1 MEFNLNEMIRPHLV
15 GVNSYQTLRDSYID
29 KQAVYLDANEN
40 PFGEFNRYPDGDPI
54 QLKKKLAEINLAKT
68 ENLFLGNGSDELI
81 DLTMR
86 IFCEPAKDS
95 ILIMNPSFVMYQ
107 IYAKM
112 NNLQV
117 EKLEL
122 NSDFELEKDWFL
134 NTVSKSQAKVLFLCS
149 PNNPTGNSIADLEF
163 YIQNFNGIVVVD
175 EAYIEFSPEDSTVSL
190 LNKYPNLIVLK
201 TLSKAFGMAGLR
213 IGIGLSSPEIASL
226 FIQLKPPYNISS
238 ESQKLA
244 LEKLNKVE
252 EIENNISFILEEKR
266 KLKEGLDQINE
277 VVKIYPSDANFF
289 LVEFEDAQLIYQKLL
304 DKNILTSLR
313 HPNLKNCLRIS
324 VGTAEENSQLLKV
337 LSEINQS

>member
-1 MEFNLNEMIRPHLV
+1 MEFNLNNRVRPHLV
-15 GVNSYQTLRDSYID
+15 GAKSYQTLRDSYID
-29 KQAVYLDANEN
+29 KKAVYLDANEN

-54 QLKKKLAEINLAKT
+54 HLKKKLAEINQAKT

-95 ILIMNPSFVMYQ
+95 IMMINQSFVMYE

-117 EKLEL
+117 EKLQL
-122 NSDFELEKDWFL
+122 NSDFQLEKDKFL
-134 NTVSKSQAKVLFLCS
+134 DTVSKSQANVLFLCS
-149 PNNPTGNSIADLEF
+149 PNNPTGNSIDDLEF

-175 EAYIEFSPEDSTVSL
+175 EAYIEFSPEDSAVNL
-190 LNKYPNLIVLK
+190 LSKYPNLIVLK

-213 IGIGLSSPEIASL
+213 IGVGFASAEIASL

-238 ESQKLA
+238 ESQRLA
-244 LEKLNKVE
+244 LEQLNDLEVLK
-252 EIENNISFILEEKR
+252 NNISIILKEKE
-266 KLKEGLDQINE
+266 KLKVGLEQINQ
-277 VVKIYPSDANFF
+277 VVKIFPSDANFF
-289 LVEFEDAQLIYQKLL
+289 LVEFEDAELIYQKLL

-324 VGTAEENSQLLKV
+324 VGTAQENSELLKV

>member
-1 MEFNLNEMIRPHLV
+1 MEFNLNKMIRPHLA
-15 GVNSYQTLRDSYID
+15 GVKSYQTLRDSYIN

-40 PFGEFNRYPDGDPI
+40 PFGQFNRYPDGDPI
-54 QLKKKLAEINLAKT
+54 QLKKILAEINQAKT

-95 ILIMNPSFVMYQ
+95 IMIMNPSFVMYE

-112 NNLQV
+112 NNVKV
-117 EKLEL
+117 EKLQL
-122 NSDFELEKDWFL
+122 NSDFQLEKEQFL
-134 NTVSKSQAKVLFLCS
+134 DTISKSQAKVLFLCS
-149 PNNPTGNSIADLEF
+149 PNNPTGNSIDDLEF
-163 YIQNFNGIVVVD
+163 YIQNFKGIVVVD
-175 EAYIEFSPEDSTVSL
+175 EAYIEFSPEDSAVKL
-190 LNKYPNLIVLK
+190 LNKYPNLMVLK

-213 IGIGLSSPEIASL
+213 IGVGFASAEIASL

-244 LEKLNKVE
+244 LEQF
-252 EIENNISFILEEKR
+252 NNIEQIQNNIKFILEEKK

-289 LVEFEDAQLIYQKLL
+289 LIEFKDAQLIYQKLL
-304 DKNILTSLR
+304 GKNILTSLR

-324 VGTAEENSQLLKV
+324 VGTAQENSELLKV
-337 LSEINQS
+337 LSEIK

>member
-1 MEFNLNEMIRPHLV
+1 MEFNLNKMIRPHLA
-15 GVNSYQTLRDSYID
+15 GVKSYQTLRNSYVN

-54 QLKKKLAEINLAKT
+54 HLKKKLAEINLAKT

-95 ILIMNPSFVMYQ
+95 ILIMNPSFVMYE

-117 EKLEL
+117 EKLQL
-122 NSDFELEKDWFL
+122 NSDFELEKDKFL
-134 NTVSKSQAKVLFLCS
+134 NTISTSQAKVLFLCS
-149 PNNPTGNSIADLEF
+149 PNNPTGNSIDDLEF

-175 EAYIEFSPEDSTVSL
+175 EAYIEFSPEDSAVKL

-213 IGIGLSSPEIASL
+213 IGVGFASPEIASL

-238 ESQKLA
+238 ESQRLA
-244 LEKLNKVE
+244 LEQLNNFGQMQ
-252 EIENNISFILEEKR
+252 NNIKLILEEKE
-266 KLKEGLDQINE
+266 KLKEGLEQIKE
-277 VVKIYPSDANFF
+277 IVKIYPSDANFF
-289 LVEFEDAQLIYQKLL
+289 LVEFKDAQLIYQKLL

-313 HPNLKNCLRIS
+313 HPSLKNCLRIS
-324 VGTAEENSQLLKV
+324 VGTAQENSELLKV
-337 LSEINQS
+337 LPEIN

>member
-1 MEFNLNEMIRPHLV
+1 MEFNLNKMIRPHLV
-15 GVNSYQTLRDSYID
+15 GVKSYQTLRDSYIN

-54 QLKKKLAEINLAKT
+54 KLKKKLAEINLAKT

-86 IFCEPAKDS
+86 IFCEPTKDS
-95 ILIMNPSFVMYQ
+95 IMIMNPSFVMYE

-117 EKLEL
+117 EKLQL
-122 NSDFELEKDWFL
+122 NSDFELEKGKFL
-134 NTVSKSQAKVLFLCS
+134 NTISTSQAKVLFLCS
-149 PNNPTGNSIADLEF
+149 PNNPTGNSISDLEF
-163 YIQNFNGIVVVD
+163 YIQNFKGIVVVD
-175 EAYIEFSPEDSTVSL
+175 EAYIEFSPADSAVKL
-190 LNKYPNLIVLK
+190 LYKYPNLIVLK

-213 IGIGLSSPEIASL
+213 IGVGFASAEIASL

-244 LEKLNKVE
+244 LEQLNQVQ
-252 EIENNISFILEEKR
+252 EIENNIGFILEEKE
-266 KLKEGLDQINE
+266 KLKKGLDQINE
-277 VVKIYPSDANFF
+277 VVKIYSSDANFF
-289 LVEFEDAQLIYQKLL
+289 LIEFKDAQLIYQKLL

-324 VGTAEENSQLLKV
+324 VGAAQENSELLKV
-337 LSEINQS
+337 LSEIDEL

>member
-1 MEFNLNEMIRPHLV
+1 MEFNLNKMIRPHLARV
-15 GVNSYQTLRDSYID
+15 KSYQTLRDSYIG
-29 KQAVYLDANEN
+29 KQAIYLDANEN

-54 QLKKKLAEINLAKT
+54 QLKKKLAEINQAKT

-95 ILIMNPSFVMYQ
+95 IMMINPSFVMYE

-117 EKLEL
+117 EKLQL
-122 NSDFELEKDWFL
+122 NSDFQLEKDKFL
-134 NTVSKSQAKVLFLCS
+134 DTVSKSQANVLFLCS
-149 PNNPTGNSIADLEF
+149 PNNPTGNSIDDLEF

-175 EAYIEFSPEDSTVSL
+175 EAYIEFSPEDSAVNL
-190 LNKYPNLIVLK
+190 LSKYPNLIVLK

-213 IGIGLSSPEIASL
+213 IGVGFASAEIASL

-238 ESQKLA
+238 ESQRLA
-244 LEKLNKVE
+244 LEQLNDLEVLK
-252 EIENNISFILEEKR
+252 NNISIILKEKE
-266 KLKEGLDQINE
+266 KLKVGLEQINQ
-277 VVKIYPSDANFF
+277 VVKIFPSDANFF
-289 LVEFEDAQLIYQKLL
+289 LVEFEDAELIYQKLL

-324 VGTAEENSQLLKV
+324 VGTAEENSELLKV

>member
-1 MEFNLNEMIRPHLV
+1 MK
-15 GVNSYQTLRDSYID
+15 SYQTLRDSYID

-95 ILIMNPSFVMYQ
+95 IMIMNPSFVMYE

-117 EKLEL
+117 EKLQL
-122 NSDFELEKDWFL
+122 NSDFQLEKDKFL
-134 NTVSKSQAKVLFLCS
+134 NTVSKSQAKAFFLCS
-149 PNNPTGNSIADLEF
+149 PNNPTGNMIADLEF

-175 EAYIEFSPEDSTVSL
+175 EAYIEFSPEISAVSL
-190 LNKYPNLIVLK
+190 LAKYPNLIVLK
-201 TLSKAFGMAGLR
+201 TMSKAFGMAGLR
-213 IGIGLSSPEIASL
+213 IGVGFASAEIASL

-244 LEKLNKVE
+244 LEQLNNLEVLK
-252 EIENNISFILEEKR
+252 NNISIILKEKE
-266 KLKEGLDQINE
+266 KLKIGLEQINQ
-277 VVKIYPSDANFF
+277 VVKIFPSDANFF

-324 VGTAEENSQLLKV
+324 VGTAEENSELLKV

>member
-15 GVNSYQTLRDSYID
+15 GVNSYQTLRNSYID

-54 QLKKKLAEINLAKT
+54 HLKKKLAEINQAKT

-95 ILIMNPSFVMYQ
+95 IMMINQSFVMYE

-117 EKLEL
+117 EKLQL
-122 NSDFELEKDWFL
+122 NSDFQLEKDKFL
-134 NTVSKSQAKVLFLCS
+134 DTVSKSQANVLFLCS
-149 PNNPTGNSIADLEF
+149 PNNPTGNSIDDLEF

-175 EAYIEFSPEDSTVSL
+175 EAYIEFSPEDSAVNL
-190 LNKYPNLIVLK
+190 LSKYPNLIVLK

-213 IGIGLSSPEIASL
+213 IGVGFASAEIASL

-238 ESQKLA
+238 ESQRLA
-244 LEKLNKVE
+244 LEQLNDLEVLK
-252 EIENNISFILEEKR
+252 NNISIILKEKE
-266 KLKEGLDQINE
+266 KLKVGLEQINQ
-277 VVKIYPSDANFF
+277 VVKIFPSDANFF
-289 LVEFEDAQLIYQKLL
+289 LVEFEDAELIYQKLL

-324 VGTAEENSQLLKV
+324 VGTAEENSELLKV